1 MISATTSFFLSLLLI
16 LIQFDSN
23 YCERAKLPHQ
33 RFLLWRRGGR
43 SSSSSSDGNNPVS
56 IPTAS
61 QQSPQHDI
69 PLKEKI
75 VWQRCAHC
83 YRIGKQIGSGRYSY
97 VFAAKR
103 LADNASVAIK
113 VLKPP
118 IALWR
123 VQREVN
129 VLRLLNTDDQQAR
142 RLQLSDDVK
151 ERPPTASSPQHIAT
165 LVDTV
170 MVSVR
175 ERPKQLAQKGRRRRQ
190 QQRKDREGGGSARV
204 TGTVA
209 YARSSSGKA
218 SRAYIAHGLVFERVG
233 GMEQNVEGV
242 QLTRRRGV
250 SIKGLGFLQSKRTS
264 SVGEISL
271 PRRLTHGD
279 IAKIK
284 GGKLKGSLTDLEARW
299 LMFQLLEALA
309 FAHKKHVMHRD
320 IKPSNVL
327 LSGNR
332 GYPHLKLTIVDWGL
346 AEFLT
351 APRFSVRVASRYY
364 KAPELL
370 LGNSN
375 YDERLDSWSAGCVFA
390 GLLFKSHDDQPFFKG
405 ADLLDQLSQI
415 AQVVGSEAL
424 LDYARSFHGTRGD
437 LSPEMRAAIG
447 AYNPKPWTNFL
458 PSVSPRRPGYFNNDG
473 ENDDERREPYLLRER
488 KKTAGPG
495 IRTKADDSLDTVHER
510 DKTHRNVE
518 HLCSRD
524 ALDLLDKLLCV
535 DHRMRLT
542 ATEALKHPY
551 FEPIRKRKYHQ
562 THTCDIWGR
571 SRARWLV
578 R

>member
-1 MISATTSFFLSLLLI
+1 M
-16 LIQFDSN
+16 
-23 YCERAKLPHQ
+23 P
-33 RFLLWRRGGR
+33 
-43 SSSSSSDGNNPVS
+43 
-56 IPTAS
+56 
-61 QQSPQHDI
+61 
-69 PLKEKI
+69 
-75 VWQRCAHC
+75 
-83 YRIGKQIGSGRYSY
+83 
-97 VFAAKR
+97 
-103 LADNASVAIK
+103 
-113 VLKPP
+113 
-118 IALWR
+118 
-123 VQREVN
+123 
-129 VLRLLNTDDQQAR
+129 
-142 RLQLSDDVK
+142 
-151 ERPPTASSPQHIAT
+151 
-165 LVDTV
+165 
-170 MVSVR
+170 
-175 ERPKQLAQKGRRRRQ
+175 
-190 QQRKDREGGGSARV
+190 
-204 TGTVA
+204 
-209 YARSSSGKA
+209 
-218 SRAYIAHGLVFERVG
+218 
-233 GMEQNVEGV
+233 
-242 QLTRRRGV
+242 RRRGV
-250 SIKGLGFLQSKRTS
+250 PIKGLQLLQSKNTS

-327 LSGNR
+327 LSGDR
-332 GYPHLKLTIVDWGL
+332 GYPHLKLTVVDWGL

-447 AYNPKPWTNFL
+447 SYNPKPWTNFL
-458 PSVSPRRPGYFNNDG
+458 PPVSPRRPPRHFDNDG
-473 ENDDERREPYLLRER
+473 ESDDERREPYLPWERE
-488 KKTAGPG
+488 KTARPD
-495 IRTKADDSLDTVHER
+495 IRTQTDDSLDTVYER
-510 DKTHRNVE
+510 DKTHRNVK

-524 ALDLLDKLLCV
+524 ALDLLEKLLCV

-562 THTCDIWGR
+562 SHTCDIGGR
-571 SRARWLV
+571 GRARWLM